1 MGMFARGRRLCWAAL
16 IGLAGVYGVP
26 VQAQA
31 VTTVDATVDATARV
45 QGAVAQAGSQANN
58 PAAQQARWQLRR
70 GVPVHT
76 QLQGWAAQSDW
87 TLTWQPRVSWLVAA
101 DVAFDGSFED
111 ALKAVIEGLFFEGK
125 PVRLVLWRGNHLAEV
140 VSSDAR

>member
-1 MGMFARGRRLCWAAL
+1 MSMFAGGKRLCWAAL
-16 IGLAGVYGVP
+16 IGLAGACGVP

-31 VTTVDATVDATARV
+31 VTTVDATARV
-45 QGAVAQAGSQANN
+45 QGAAAQAGSQANS

-101 DVAFDGSFED
+101 DVAFDGGFED

-125 PVRLVLWRGNHLAEV
+125 PVRLVLWQGNHLAEV

>member
-1 MGMFARGRRLCWAAL
+1 MGMSVRVTRRCLTAL
-16 IGLAGVYGVP
+16 TGLAAACVSMP
-26 VQAQA
+26 SAWAQPA
-31 VTTVDATVDATARV
+31 SVSAGTIVAVDATIS
-45 QGAVAQAGSQANN
+45 AQDGVQANT
-58 PAAQQARWQLRR
+58 PAARWQLRR

-76 QLQGWAAQSDW
+76 QLQGWAASSDW

-101 DVAFDGSFED
+101 DVAFEGSFED

-125 PVRLVLWRGNHLAEV
+125 PVRLVLWQGNHLAEV

>member
-1 MGMFARGRRLCWAAL
+1 MGMVAGGKRLGLLVSLAAL
-16 IGLAGVYGVP
+16 IGWVP
-26 VQAQA
+26 ASGAWAQTPVETKA
-31 VTTVDATVDATARV
+31 VVPVDATV
-45 QGAVAQAGSQANN
+45 GSQNGTEASE
-58 PAAQQARWQLRR
+58 AAVRQTRWQLRR

-76 QLQGWAAQSDW
+76 QLQGWASNSDW

-101 DVAFDGSFED
+101 DVTFDGTFEE

-125 PVRLVLWRGNHLAEV
+125 PVRLVLWQGNRLAEV

>member
-1 MGMFARGRRLCWAAL
+1 MGMSVRVTRRCLAAL
-16 IGLAGVYGVP
+16 TGLASACVWVP
-26 VQAQA
+26 NAWAQTSAGSSAPAAAIVAEDASVDDQDGAQA
-31 VTTVDATVDATARV
+31 
-45 QGAVAQAGSQANN
+45 SK
-58 PAAQQARWQLRR
+58 PAARWQLRR

-76 QLQGWAAQSDW
+76 QLQGWAQGSDW

-101 DVAFDGSFED
+101 DVAFDGSFEE

-125 PVRLVLWRGNHLAEV
+125 PVRLVLWQGNRLAEV

>member
-1 MGMFARGRRLCWAAL
+1 MGMLARSKRLCWAAL

-26 VQAQA
+26 AQAQT
-31 VTTVDATVDATARV
+31 VTTVDATARV
-45 QGAVAQAGSQANN
+45 QGAGASAGEAQASN
-58 PAAQQARWQLRR
+58 PAARQARWQLRR

-76 QLQGWAAQSDW
+76 QLQNWASTSDW
-87 TLTWQPRVSWLVAA
+87 TLNWQPRVSWLVAA
-101 DVAFDGSFED
+101 DVAFDGTFED

-125 PVRLVLWRGNHLAEV
+125 PVRLVLWQGNHLAEV